1 MFGIAAWSVVNG
13 TVGQSSGSERSG
25 MAVFHSEH
33 FFVEPTWAANL
44 VKATDRKYNGDVWYR
59 GVVRG
64 QRHSGAVERF

>member
-1 MFGIAAWSVVNG
+1 MI
-13 TVGQSSGSERSG
+13 RRR